1 MEYLSIILKMIWL
14 MLPAYLSNPAA
25 TLIVALTG
33 AGRPIDN
40 GKYIGS
46 QRIFGDGKTY
56 KGLFFGIFFG
66 IIVAI
71 MQNLINS
78 EFLNFAMPKFTFIP
92 IITLPLGSLLGDLAA
107 SFLKRRIGLKRGQSF
122 LLVDQLDFVFG
133 AWILTYILS
142 SGWFRENFTLQIML
156 ATLILTP
163 VFHLIFNIIGYKIGV
178 KKEPW

>member
-1 MEYLSIILKMIWL
+1 MEYYTVIIKMIWL

-40 GKYIGS
+40 GKYIGKE
-46 QRIFGDGKTY
+46 RIFGEGKTY

-71 MQNLINS
+71 IQNLINN
-78 EFLNFAMPKFTFIP
+78 EFLNHIMPQFTFIP
-92 IITLPLGSLLGDLAA
+92 VITLPTGALLGDLVA
-107 SFLKRRIGLKRGQSF
+107 SFFKRRFGLKRGQP
-122 LLVDQLDFVFG
+122 LPLIDQLDFVFG
-133 AWILTYILS
+133 AWTLTYILS
-142 SGWFRENFTLQIML
+142 SGWFRENFTFLIIII
-156 ATLILTP
+156 ALILTP
-163 VFHLIFNIIGYKIGV
+163 VFHLIFNIVGYKIGV